1 MEWKSKMGRGAGHD
15 MASNLTET
23 GGFAETRQ
31 MRGTCWA
38 QQAMGIRATE
48 TARQRLERERATSVS
63 GVPPM
68 AVGAP
73 RNRPSAQSKAPIS
86 M

>member
-1 MEWKSKMGRGAGHD
+1 MGRGAGHD

-23 GGFAETRQ
+23 GGFDETRQ
-31 MRGTCWA
+31 MRGACWV

-48 TARQRLERERATSVS
+48 TPRQRLERERATSAPDAVAT
-63 GVPPM
+63 G
-68 AVGAP
+68 VGAP